1 MSVRRHT
8 FVVQIREPDRQ
19 PMVEN
24 VRTRERVLLDDV
36 AEVGGAIARWLG
48 EAPDGAAAEAPV
60 VEGEGAT
67 VVGLPLP
74 ASNPAAHDGA
84 PATVTRIGP
93 VPVPPQGGG
102 AGVPPAADEAAVL
115 PVVPEA
121 IEPEPAVELQA
132 DEPAATQLRR
142 FSSPSGAD

>member
-24 VRTRERVLLDDV
+24 VRTRERVLLADV

-48 EAPDGAAAEAPV
+48 EAPGRTAAEASSV
-60 VEGEGAT
+60 GGEGAT

-93 VPVPPQGGG
+93 VPVPPRGG
-102 AGVPPAADEAAVL
+102 AGMPPEADEAAAL

-121 IEPEPAVELQA
+121 IEPQPAVELEP
-132 DEPAATQLRR
+132 DEPAAAQLRR